1 MRARDLLRRRS
12 LLALLVAEIVS
23 TTGAQMTWIALP
35 WFVLVTTGSA
45 ARMGVVLSAELV
57 GVALLGIPGG
67 ALSARLGARRTM
79 LVADAVR
86 APLMV
91 AIPVLHWTG
100 ALSFPLL
107 VVLVFVLGAITA
119 PYFAAQRVVI
129 PELLGEDER
138 VVGDAN
144 ALLQFA
150 TRTTLLLG
158 PIVGGVLIGLL
169 SASSVLLVDAATY
182 VVSLLLVGLFVPGR
196 RVVAPP
202 EETRDLLAGVRYL
215 SREPLM
221 RAWTVAFSVGD
232 AAWYAAFAAIPFL
245 AFTRYDSATLAG
257 VLFACFGV
265 GSVLGNALSFRL
277 VRRIPP
283 IRLVAWGA
291 PLQALPLWLLVVSTP
306 AWLVALTLIMSGV
319 ANGIA
324 NPSLHS
330 IMTLRPPEWLRP
342 QVITAVLTFDTLLG
356 PVGYLA
362 AGVVLERSGVD
373 PVFVAVAVV
382 QTVSMAWLS
391 AAGLRYYRP
400 ATSSS

>member
-144 ALLQFA
+144 ALLQVA

-158 PIVGGVLIGLL
+158 PIVGG
-169 SASSVLLVDAATY
+169 
-182 VVSLLLVGLFVPGR
+182 
-196 RVVAPP
+196 
-202 EETRDLLAGVRYL
+202 
-215 SREPLM
+215 
-221 RAWTVAFSVGD
+221 
-232 AAWYAAFAAIPFL
+232 
-245 AFTRYDSATLAG
+245 
-257 VLFACFGV
+257 C
-265 GSVLGNALSFRL
+265 
-277 VRRIPP
+277 
-283 IRLVAWGA
+283 
-291 PLQALPLWLLVVSTP
+291 
-306 AWLVALTLIMSGV
+306 
-319 ANGIA
+319 
-324 NPSLHS
+324 
-330 IMTLRPPEWLRP
+330 
-342 QVITAVLTFDTLLG
+342 
-356 PVGYLA
+356 
-362 AGVVLERSGVD
+362 
-373 PVFVAVAVV
+373 
-382 QTVSMAWLS
+382 
-391 AAGLRYYRP
+391 
-400 ATSSS
+400 